1 MTAARSGSKEI
12 VALGE
17 AVRTTRVERGWSVE
31 QLARESGLS
40 VGIVSQIE
48 RGHGNPALSTMRGL
62 AEALGFEVA
71 DLLGAAQGRSA
82 VVVRVQDRLRLP
94 PLAPDEHAT
103 GFVRELLS
111 PPRNANLQVIRTV
124 MPPGYSNAGRPFRH
138 LGVESVHVLQGR
150 LRVVAEPDEY
160 LLETGDTITY
170 DCSNPHWWQN
180 PGDETAIILGSVIP
194 LGPLPLPRP
203 RLA

>member
-1 MTAARSGSKEI
+1 M
-12 VALGE
+12 
-17 AVRTTRVERGWSVE
+17 
-31 QLARESGLS
+31 
-40 VGIVSQIE
+40 
-48 RGHGNPALSTMRGL
+48 
-62 AEALGFEVA
+62 
-71 DLLGAAQGRSA
+71 
-82 VVVRVQDRLRLP
+82 
-94 PLAPDEHAT
+94 
-103 GFVRELLS
+103 
-111 PPRNANLQVIRTV
+111 
-124 MPPGYSNAGRPFRH
+124 
-138 LGVESVHVLQGR
+138 HVLQGR